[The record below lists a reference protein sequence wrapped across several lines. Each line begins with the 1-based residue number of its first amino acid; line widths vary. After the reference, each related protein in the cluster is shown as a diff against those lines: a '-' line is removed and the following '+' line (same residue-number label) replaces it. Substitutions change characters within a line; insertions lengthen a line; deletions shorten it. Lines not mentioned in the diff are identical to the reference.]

1 MKILWFSKV
10 FSCEGLEWKIQ
21 KCSDQKNVLFANHI
35 KITKAMWVSGIF
47 KENEMSFWK
56 EKKLDGCDT
65 HVMEAWKHFD
75 NGLTAYIE
83 ASISSYSF
91 GSIFLLLLT

>member
-35 KITKAMWVSGIF
+35 KITKAM
-47 KENEMSFWK
+47 
-56 EKKLDGCDT
+56 
-65 HVMEAWKHFD
+65 
-75 NGLTAYIE
+75 
-83 ASISSYSF
+83 
-91 GSIFLLLLT
+91 